1 MDKQRVQ
8 AYLPLMQ
15 ELLTCPIGEEL
26 AILSKHRELV
36 DEGLVQVMRDVA
48 EKMAEQ
54 GDRNAGSLRD
64 FADTIEAVNYELP
77 LLQKLKADDLL
88 QQGFQSYQRSQF
100 HQAILLWQHC
110 LELYRQIGDISG
122 EIKAVASLGNAS
134 RRLGQV
140 QRAIEFYEQCLTIAR
155 EIGDRVEEGKALGS
169 LGNAYR
175 QLGQVQKAIE
185 FYKQDLAIAREVG
198 DRAGE
203 GMALGNL
210 GTAYSDLGQ
219 VQQAIPLYQQDLDI
233 AREMGNRVGETVAL
247 GNLGAAYSDL
257 GQMEEAIYFYEQHLG
272 MARAVGYRFEEARA
286 LKGLENA
293 FRELGQ
299 VQVQKSIE
307 FDKPKLDI
315 TITRAVSDRI
325 EEGNTL
331 TNLAIGYYKLGEFE
345 RAIECYEQDL
355 AIAREVGNRLREGS
369 TLGNLGLV
377 YWALGQF
384 QQAIDL
390 SEQHLQIAQEVG
402 DRIGEGNALGNLGLA
417 YSSLGQF
424 QRAIDYHRQ
433 ALAIAREVGD
443 RSGEGRHLGNLGLAQ
458 YRLGQMEQA
467 INLYE
472 QWLAI
477 AREVRDL
484 AQEGHALGNIGGVY
498 HVLGQVQLAI
508 ESYNQWLGIARSVG
522 DRVQEGRALGGL
534 GLAYHDLGEMKR
546 ATEYHKQGLA
556 IAQEVGDRGGEGSA
570 LVNLGNAYY
579 SLGQVEQA
587 IKYYEQSLAIAREVG
602 DRAGEGLTLGSLGNA
617 YYSLGQVEQAI
628 KCYEQSLAIAREVG
642 DRAGE
647 GLTLGSLGN
656 AYYSLGQV
664 EQAIKCYEQSL
675 AIAREVGYKAKESWA
690 LGNLGVVYQH
700 LNRIPE
706 AIAAWKE
713 GLTICPPEQFPLEAL
728 DIGRRLGDAAFEI
741 EDWETAIYGYE
752 AAIEAVETRCTFTD
766 SYTEKQKRREAAL
779 DLYPQ
784 LVQACINAQD
794 IGKALASVERS
805 KSRNLIELLSNRD
818 LYPKGDIPPEILRQ
832 LDKLRREVTAKQRL
846 IETLDRPT
854 NPDNQDIGGLGQRG
868 SSAASFTP
876 EVMKS
881 LRQEYEQAQK
891 DLTRLLETINTY
903 DPNFSLTQRVPHI
916 QFSQIQELLDKE
928 TLLMQWYLSPQGIYT
943 FIVSGETGEIS
954 VHLSPPENLEQL
966 QELRDTYLQT
976 YQRHH
981 SDDWETNLDHFL
993 RRLRDILE
1001 LPQLLPQIPP
1011 TYRRLIVVPYR
1022 ELHLFP
1028 LHALPL
1034 GDDDEPDYLADR
1046 FPLGV
1051 TYSPSCQFLEVS
1063 QRQRKTSNRQ
1073 RFFAIQNPTEDLDY
1087 ADLEVDA
1094 ILANFSTNA
1103 SRLTRQQASKTSLK
1117 ENPHRQAFQEADY
1130 LHFAGHGAFNFNSP
1144 LLSPLVLAGAKI
1156 SVSDSEGR
1164 TLCEETTPSEPA
1176 ETRFLPWR
1184 KGTQIDLSKCYTLG
1198 ELFEL
1203 DLPAC
1208 RLVILSACET
1218 GLTDFSPNLE
1228 EYISL
1233 GLGFL
1238 YAGAAN
1244 VICSLWA
1251 VNDVSTAILMV
1262 KLYEEMQTQPS
1273 VALALKQ
1280 AQEWMRAVT
1289 KQELTAWLN
1298 EQDSAGN
1305 RYPKAKLRDNLA
1317 LGFKR
1322 ADYRPYQHP
1331 IHWGAFC
1338 AIGV

>member
-1 MDKQRVQ
+1 RNRGNWDEAERLYQQSLALRT
-8 AYLPLMQ
+8 
-15 ELLTCPIGEEL
+15 EL
-26 AILSKHRELV
+26 
-36 DEGLVQVMRDVA
+36 
-48 EKMAEQ
+48 
-54 GDRNAGSLRD
+54 
-64 FADTIEAVNYELP
+64 
-77 LLQKLKADDLL
+77 
-88 QQGFQSYQRSQF
+88 
-100 HQAILLWQHC
+100 
-110 LELYRQIGDISG
+110 
-122 EIKAVASLGNAS
+122 
-134 RRLGQV
+134 
-140 QRAIEFYEQCLTIAR
+140 
-155 EIGDRVEEGKALGS
+155 
-169 LGNAYR
+169 
-175 QLGQVQKAIE
+175 
-185 FYKQDLAIAREVG
+185 G
-198 DRAGE
+198 DRAG
-203 GMALGNL
+203 MASSWGVLGDIQRNR
-210 GTAYSDLGQ
+210 GNWDEAER
-219 VQQAIPLYQQDLDI
+219 LYQQSL
-233 AREMGNRVGETVAL
+233 AL
-247 GNLGAAYSDL
+247 RSELGDR
-257 GQMEEAIYFYEQHLG
+257 QG
-272 MARAVGYRFEEARA
+272 MA
-286 LKGLENA
+286 
-293 FRELGQ
+293 
-299 VQVQKSIE
+299 
-307 FDKPKLDI
+307 
-315 TITRAVSDRI
+315 TT
-325 EEGNTL
+325 
-331 TNLAIGYYKLGEFE
+331 
-345 RAIECYEQDL
+345 
-355 AIAREVGNRLREGS
+355 
-369 TLGNLGLV
+369 
-377 YWALGQF
+377 W
-384 QQAIDL
+384 
-390 SEQHLQIAQEVG
+390 
-402 DRIGEGNALGNLGLA
+402 
-417 YSSLGQF
+417 
-424 QRAIDYHRQ
+424 
-433 ALAIAREVGD
+433 
-443 RSGEGRHLGNLGLAQ
+443 
-458 YRLGQMEQA
+458 
-467 INLYE
+467 
-472 QWLAI
+472 
-477 AREVRDL
+477 
-484 AQEGHALGNIGGVY
+484 
-498 HVLGQVQLAI
+498 
-508 ESYNQWLGIARSVG
+508 
-522 DRVQEGRALGGL
+522 
-534 GLAYHDLGEMKR
+534 
-546 ATEYHKQGLA
+546 
-556 IAQEVGDRGGEGSA
+556 
-570 LVNLGNAYY
+570 
-579 SLGQVEQA
+579 
-587 IKYYEQSLAIAREVG
+587 
-602 DRAGEGLTLGSLGNA
+602 GSLGEIQRNRGNWEEA
-617 YYSLGQVEQAI
+617 ERLFQ
-628 KCYEQSLAIAREVG
+628 QSLEVMTELG
-642 DRAGE
+642 DRKGMA
-647 GLTLGSLGN
+647 TSYN
-656 AYYSLGQV
+656 V
-664 EQAIKCYEQSL
+664 L
-675 AIAREVGYKAKESWA
+675 AF
-690 LGNLGVVYQH
+690 VYQH
-700 LNRIPE
+700 FNRIPE

-713 GLTICPPEQFPLEAL
+713 GLTICPPDRFPLQAL
-728 DIGRRLGDAAFEI
+728 DIGRRLGNAAFRI

-766 SYTEKQKRREAAL
+766 SYSEKQKRREAAL

-784 LVQACINAQD
+784 LVQACINGGD

-818 LYPKGDIPPEILRQ
+818 LYPKGDIPPEILQQ
-832 LDKLRREVTAKQRL
+832 LDRLRREVTAKQRL
-846 IETLDRPT
+846 LETLDRPT

-876 EVMKS
+876 EVMNS
-881 LRQEYEQAQK
+881 LRQEYEQAQQ
-891 DLTRLLETINTY
+891 DLTKLLETINTY
-903 DPNFSLTQRVPHI
+903 DPNFSLTQRVQPI
-916 QFSQIQELLDKE
+916 QFSKIQELLDKE
-928 TLLMQWYLSPQGIYT
+928 TLLMEWYLSPQGIYT
-943 FIVSGETGEIS
+943 FIVRGETGEIS

-966 QELRDTYLQT
+966 QELRETYLQT

-1034 GDDDEPDYLADR
+1034 GDDDEPEYLADR

-1063 QRQRKTSNRQ
+1063 QRQRKTTNRQ
-1073 RFFAIQNPTEDLDY
+1073 RLFAIQNPTEDLDY
-1087 ADLEVDA
+1087 ADLEVEA
-1094 ILANFSTNA
+1094 IFANFSTNA
-1103 SRLTRQQASKTSLK
+1103 SRLTRQQASKTSLNQ
-1117 ENPHRQAFQEADY
+1117 NPHRQAFQEADY

-1164 TLCEETTPSEPA
+1164 TLCEETTPSEAA

-1305 RYPKAKLRDNLA
+1305 PYPKAKLRDNLA

>member
-1 MDKQRVQ
+1 DIQQNRGNWEEAERLYQQYLEVMTELGDRKGMASSWGVLGEIQRNR
-8 AYLPLMQ
+8 
-15 ELLTCPIGEEL
+15 GNWEEAERLYQQCL
-26 AILSKHRELV
+26 AIETEL
-36 DEGLVQVMRDVA
+36 
-48 EKMAEQ
+48 
-54 GDRNAGSLRD
+54 GDRKGMATSWGQL
-64 FADTIEAVNYELP
+64 
-77 LLQKLKADDLL
+77 
-88 QQGFQSYQRSQF
+88 
-100 HQAILLWQHC
+100 
-110 LELYRQIGDISG
+110 GDIQQNRG
-122 EIKAVASLGNAS
+122 NWEEAERLYQQSL
-134 RRLGQV
+134 
-140 QRAIEFYEQCLTIAR
+140 
-155 EIGDRVEEGKALGS
+155 ALRTE
-169 LGNAYR
+169 L
-175 QLGQVQKAIE
+175 
-185 FYKQDLAIAREVG
+185 G
-198 DRAGE
+198 DRAG
-203 GMALGNL
+203 MASSWGQLGDIQRNR
-210 GTAYSDLGQ
+210 GNWEEAER
-219 VQQAIPLYQQDLDI
+219 LYQQ
-233 AREMGNRVGETVAL
+233 
-247 GNLGAAYSDL
+247 Y
-257 GQMEEAIYFYEQHLG
+257 
-272 MARAVGYRFEEARA
+272 
-286 LKGLENA
+286 LEVMT
-293 FRELGQ
+293 EL
-299 VQVQKSIE
+299 
-307 FDKPKLDI
+307 
-315 TITRAVSDRI
+315 
-325 EEGNTL
+325 
-331 TNLAIGYYKLGEFE
+331 
-345 RAIECYEQDL
+345 
-355 AIAREVGNRLREGS
+355 
-369 TLGNLGLV
+369 
-377 YWALGQF
+377 
-384 QQAIDL
+384 
-390 SEQHLQIAQEVG
+390 
-402 DRIGEGNALGNLGLA
+402 
-417 YSSLGQF
+417 
-424 QRAIDYHRQ
+424 
-433 ALAIAREVGD
+433 
-443 RSGEGRHLGNLGLAQ
+443 
-458 YRLGQMEQA
+458 
-467 INLYE
+467 
-472 QWLAI
+472 
-477 AREVRDL
+477 
-484 AQEGHALGNIGGVY
+484 
-498 HVLGQVQLAI
+498 
-508 ESYNQWLGIARSVG
+508 
-522 DRVQEGRALGGL
+522 
-534 GLAYHDLGEMKR
+534 
-546 ATEYHKQGLA
+546 
-556 IAQEVGDRGGEGSA
+556 
-570 LVNLGNAYY
+570 
-579 SLGQVEQA
+579 
-587 IKYYEQSLAIAREVG
+587 G
-602 DRAGEGLTLGSLGNA
+602 DRAGMASSWGVLGDIQRNRGNWEEAERLYQQYLEVMTELGDRKGMASCWVSLGDIEKNRGNWDEA
-617 YYSLGQVEQAI
+617 ERLYQ
-628 KCYEQSLAIAREVG
+628 QSLALSTELG
-642 DRAGE
+642 DRKGMADVYNE
-647 GLTLGSLGN
+647 
-656 AYYSLGQV
+656 
-664 EQAIKCYEQSL
+664 L
-675 AIAREVGYKAKESWA
+675 AF
-690 LGNLGVVYQH
+690 VYQH
-700 LNRIPE
+700 FNRIPE

-728 DIGRRLGDAAFEI
+728 ELGRRLGDAAFEI

-766 SYTEKQKRREAAL
+766 SYSEKQKRREAAL

-784 LVQACINAQD
+784 LVQACINGGD

-846 IETLDRPT
+846 IETLETPT

-868 SSAASFTP
+868 SSAANFTP
-876 EVMKS
+876 EVMNS
-881 LRQEYEQAQK
+881 LRQEYEQAQQ

-903 DPNFSLTQRVPHI
+903 DPNFSLTQRVQPI
-916 QFSQIQELLDKE
+916 QFSKIQELLDKD

-943 FIVSGETGEIS
+943 FIVRGETGEIS

-966 QELRDTYLQT
+966 QELRETYLQT

-1001 LPQLLPQIPP
+1001 LPQLLAQIPP

-1034 GDDDEPDYLADR
+1034 GDDDEPEYLADR

-1156 SVSDSEGR
+1156 SVSDTEGQ

-1218 GLTDFSPNLE
+1218 GLTDFSPELE

-1238 YAGAAN
+1238 YAKATN

-1305 RYPKAKLRDNLA
+1305 PYPKAKLRERLR
-1317 LGFKR
+1317 LGFKP
-1322 ADYRPYQHP
+1322 ASYRPYQHP

>member
-1 MDKQRVQ
+1 MDERRVQ
-8 AYLPLMQ
+8 AYLSLIQ
-15 ELLTCPIGEEL
+15 KLLACDMGEEA
-26 AILSKHRELV
+26 AILRKHRELV
-36 DEGLVQVMRDVA
+36 DEGLVQVMRDEA
-48 EKMAEQ
+48 EKRAQQ
-54 GDRNAGSLRD
+54 GRGNVGWLRD

-77 LLQKLKADDLL
+77 RLETKLTADALLD
-88 QQGFQSYQRSQF
+88 QGFQQYQHSEYP
-100 HQAILLWQHC
+100 QAWESLQQSLA
-110 LELYRQIGDISG
+110 LY
-122 EIKAVASLGNAS
+122 E
-134 RRLGQV
+134 
-140 QRAIEFYEQCLTIAR
+140 
-155 EIGDRVEEGKALGS
+155 EIGDKAGIASSWVWLGRIDRDRGNWDEAERLVQQCLALSTELGDRQGIATSWGVLGDIQRNRGNWDEAERLYQQCLALRTELGDRKGMASSWGVLGDIQRKRGNWDEAERLYQQCLAIETELGDRSGMATTWGS
-169 LGNAYR
+169 LGDIQRNRGNWEEAERLYQQSLALR
-175 QLGQVQKAIE
+175 TELGDRKGMATSWGQLGDIQRKRGNWEEAERLYQQYLEVMTELGDRKGMATSWGVLGYIQNIRGNWEEAE
-185 FYKQDLAIAREVG
+185 RLYQQSLALRTELGDRKGMATSWGLLGDIQRNRGNWEEAERLYQQYLALSTELG
-198 DRAGE
+198 DRAG
-203 GMALGNL
+203 MATSWGQLGDIQRKRGNWEE
-210 GTAYSDLGQ
+210 AER
-219 VQQAIPLYQQDLDI
+219 LYQQYLEVMTELGDRKGMASSWGVLGDI
-233 AREMGNRVGETVAL
+233 QRNRGNW
-247 GNLGAAYSDL
+247 
-257 GQMEEAIYFYEQHLG
+257 EEA
-272 MARAVGYRFEEARA
+272 
-286 LKGLENA
+286 
-293 FRELGQ
+293 
-299 VQVQKSIE
+299 
-307 FDKPKLDI
+307 
-315 TITRAVSDRI
+315 
-325 EEGNTL
+325 
-331 TNLAIGYYKLGEFE
+331 E
-345 RAIECYEQDL
+345 RLY
-355 AIAREVGNRLREGS
+355 
-369 TLGNLGLV
+369 
-377 YWALGQF
+377 
-384 QQAIDL
+384 QQC
-390 SEQHLQIAQEVG
+390 
-402 DRIGEGNALGNLGLA
+402 
-417 YSSLGQF
+417 
-424 QRAIDYHRQ
+424 
-433 ALAIAREVGD
+433 
-443 RSGEGRHLGNLGLAQ
+443 
-458 YRLGQMEQA
+458 
-467 INLYE
+467 
-472 QWLAI
+472 
-477 AREVRDL
+477 
-484 AQEGHALGNIGGVY
+484 
-498 HVLGQVQLAI
+498 LAI
-508 ESYNQWLGIARSVG
+508 E
-522 DRVQEGRALGGL
+522 
-534 GLAYHDLGEMKR
+534 
-546 ATEYHKQGLA
+546 TEL
-556 IAQEVGDRGGEGSA
+556 
-570 LVNLGNAYY
+570 
-579 SLGQVEQA
+579 
-587 IKYYEQSLAIAREVG
+587 G
-602 DRAGEGLTLGSLGNA
+602 DRAGMATSWGQLGDIQRNRGNWDEA
-617 YYSLGQVEQAI
+617 ERLYQQYL
-628 KCYEQSLAIAREVG
+628 EVMTELG
-642 DRAGE
+642 DRAGMA
-647 GLTLGSLGN
+647 TSYN
-656 AYYSLGQV
+656 V
-664 EQAIKCYEQSL
+664 L
-675 AIAREVGYKAKESWA
+675 A
-690 LGNLGVVYQH
+690 LVYQH
-700 LNRIPE
+700 FNRIPE

-728 DIGRRLGDAAFEI
+728 KLGRRLGDAAFEI

-766 SYTEKQKRREAAL
+766 SYSEKQKRREAAL

-784 LVQACINAQD
+784 LVQACINGGD

-818 LYPKGDIPPEILRQ
+818 LYPKGDIPPEILQQ

-846 IETLDRPT
+846 LETLETPT

-881 LRQEYEQAQK
+881 LRQEYEQAQQ
-891 DLTRLLETINTY
+891 DLTKLLETINTY
-903 DPNFSLTQRVPHI
+903 DPNFSLTQRVQPI
-916 QFSQIQELLDKE
+916 QFSKIQALLDKD

-943 FIVSGETGEIS
+943 FIVRGETGEIS

-966 QELRDTYLQT
+966 QELRETYLQT

-1034 GDDDEPDYLADR
+1034 GDDDEPEYLADR

-1063 QRQRKTSNRQ
+1063 QRHQRQTSNRQ
-1073 RFFAIQNPTEDLDY
+1073 RLFAIQNPTEDLDY
-1087 ADLEVDA
+1087 ADLEVEA

-1156 SVSDSEGR
+1156 SVSDTEGQ
-1164 TLCEETTPSEPA
+1164 TLCEETPPSEPT

-1203 DLPAC
+1203 YLPAC

-1305 RYPKAKLRDNLA
+1305 PYPKAKLRDNLG
-1317 LGFKR
+1317 LGLKR

>member
-1 MDKQRVQ
+1 MQ
-8 AYLPLMQ
+8 AYLSLIQ
-15 ELLTCPIGEEL
+15 ELLNCRSGEEA
-26 AILSKHRELV
+26 AILRKHPELV

-48 EKMAEQ
+48 EMMAEE
-54 GDRNAGSLRD
+54 GEGNAGWLRD

-77 LLQKLKADDLL
+77 RLETKSTADALL
-88 QQGFQSYQRSQF
+88 QQGFQQYERSQYP
-100 HQAILLWQHC
+100 QAWESLQQSLA
-110 LELYRQIGDISG
+110 LY
-122 EIKAVASLGNAS
+122 E
-134 RRLGQV
+134 
-140 QRAIEFYEQCLTIAR
+140 
-155 EIGDRVEEGKALGS
+155 EIGDRARIALCWEWLGCIERDRGNWDEAERLYQQS
-169 LGNAYR
+169 LALR
-175 QLGQVQKAIE
+175 TEL
-185 FYKQDLAIAREVG
+185 G
-198 DRAGE
+198 DRAG
-203 GMALGNL
+203 MATSWGQLGDIQRNR
-210 GTAYSDLGQ
+210 GNWDEAER
-219 VQQAIPLYQQDLDI
+219 LYQQ
-233 AREMGNRVGETVAL
+233 
-247 GNLGAAYSDL
+247 
-257 GQMEEAIYFYEQHLG
+257 
-272 MARAVGYRFEEARA
+272 
-286 LKGLENA
+286 
-293 FRELGQ
+293 
-299 VQVQKSIE
+299 
-307 FDKPKLDI
+307 
-315 TITRAVSDRI
+315 
-325 EEGNTL
+325 
-331 TNLAIGYYKLGEFE
+331 
-345 RAIECYEQDL
+345 C
-355 AIAREVGNRLREGS
+355 
-369 TLGNLGLV
+369 
-377 YWALGQF
+377 
-384 QQAIDL
+384 
-390 SEQHLQIAQEVG
+390 
-402 DRIGEGNALGNLGLA
+402 
-417 YSSLGQF
+417 
-424 QRAIDYHRQ
+424 
-433 ALAIAREVGD
+433 
-443 RSGEGRHLGNLGLAQ
+443 
-458 YRLGQMEQA
+458 
-467 INLYE
+467 
-472 QWLAI
+472 
-477 AREVRDL
+477 
-484 AQEGHALGNIGGVY
+484 
-498 HVLGQVQLAI
+498 LAI
-508 ESYNQWLGIARSVG
+508 E
-522 DRVQEGRALGGL
+522 
-534 GLAYHDLGEMKR
+534 
-546 ATEYHKQGLA
+546 TEL
-556 IAQEVGDRGGEGSA
+556 
-570 LVNLGNAYY
+570 
-579 SLGQVEQA
+579 
-587 IKYYEQSLAIAREVG
+587 G
-602 DRAGEGLTLGSLGNA
+602 DRAGMASSWGLLGDIQRNRGNWEEA
-617 YYSLGQVEQAI
+617 ERLYQQYL
-628 KCYEQSLAIAREVG
+628 EVMTELG
-642 DRAGE
+642 DRKGMADIYN
-647 GLTLGSLGN
+647 L
-656 AYYSLGQV
+656 
-664 EQAIKCYEQSL
+664 L
-675 AIAREVGYKAKESWA
+675 AF
-690 LGNLGVVYQH
+690 VYQH

-728 DIGRRLGDAAFEI
+728 DIGRRLGNAAFRI
-741 EDWETAIYGYE
+741 QDWETAIYGYE

-766 SYTEKQKRREAAL
+766 SYSEKQKRREAAL

-784 LVQACINAQD
+784 LVQACINGGD

-846 IETLDRPT
+846 IETLETPT
-854 NPDNQDIGGLGQRG
+854 NSDNQDIGGLGQRG
-868 SSAASFTP
+868 SSAANFTP

-891 DLTRLLETINTY
+891 ALTKLLKTLNTY
-903 DPNFSLTQRVPHI
+903 DPNFSLTQRVQPI
-916 QFSQIQELLDKE
+916 QFSKIQELLDKE

-943 FIVSGETGEIS
+943 FIVRGETGEIS

-1034 GDDDEPDYLADR
+1034 GDEDEPDYLADR

-1073 RFFAIQNPTEDLDY
+1073 RFFAIQNPTEDLYY
-1087 ADLEVDA
+1087 ADLEVEA

-1117 ENPHRQAFQEADY
+1117 EDPHRQAFQEADY

-1144 LLSPLVLAGAKI
+1144 LLSPLVLAGAKV
-1156 SVSDSEGR
+1156 SVSDTEGL

-1305 RYPKAKLRDNLA
+1305 PYPKAKLRDNLG
-1317 LGFKR
+1317 LGLKR